1 MTGLPAIEPVAMRP
15 VGRVEGGR
23 EEWYEDRWRG
33 VEAVIRLD
41 ADQFEPSVTQGL
53 ADFSHLE
60 VVFLFDRVEEQDL
73 NLEPRP
79 ARGNPAWPPVGVF
92 AHRGPFRPNR
102 IGISRCRLIKVHGL
116 VLHIADLDALTGTP
130 VLDVKPY
137 LREFVPRDPVT
148 QPAWADELMREYY
161 EGT

>member
-1 MTGLPAIEPVAMRP
+1 MAIEPEDRPVTMRP

-23 EEWYEDRWRG
+23 EEWFEDGWQG

-41 ADQFEPSVTQGL
+41 AERFAPSVTLGL

-60 VVFLFDRVEEQDL
+60 VVFLFDRVNEDGL

-79 ARGNPAWPPVGVF
+79 ARGNPEWPPIGVF

-102 IGISRCRLIKVHGL
+102 IGVSRCRLRRVEGL
-116 VLHIADLDALTGTP
+116 TLHIADLDALHGTP

-137 LREFVPRDPVT
+137 LRDFAPRHQVT
-148 QPAWADELMREYY
+148 QPPWADSLMRDYY
-161 EGT
+161 